1 MIAIKKPRIMR
12 RSNTQ
17 SLSEVLRDYVKG
29 TSIEKKLKE
38 VDIVQSWE
46 EMLGKT
52 IAHYTKN
59 VTLKSKI
66 LFVEITSSVVK
77 NELFMMREEIR
88 RKLNE
93 KAGEEMIDKIIF
105 K

>member
-1 MIAIKKPRIMR
+1 MR

-46 EMLGKT
+46 ELLGKT
-52 IAHYTKN
+52 IAHYTKSIS
-59 VTLKSKI
+59 LKSKI
-66 LFVEITSSVVK
+66 LYLEINSSVVK

-93 KAGEEMIDKIIF
+93 RAGEELVDKIIF

>member
-1 MIAIKKPRIMR
+1 MR

-17 SLSEVLRDYVKG
+17 SLSEVIQEYIKTMR
-29 TSIEKKLKE
+29 IERKLKE

-46 EMLGKT
+46 ELLGKT
-52 IAHYTKN
+52 IARYTRNIYIRNK
-59 VTLKSKI
+59 VLY
-66 LFVEITSSVVK
+66 VELNSSVVK

-88 RKLNE
+88 RRINE
-93 KAGEEMIDKIIF
+93 REGEEIITSVIL

>member
-1 MIAIKKPRIMR
+1 MR

-17 SLSEVLRDYVKG
+17 SLSEVIRDYVKG

-38 VDIVQSWE
+38 VDVVQSWE
-46 EMLGKT
+46 ELLGKT

-59 VTLKSKI
+59 VTLRSKI
-66 LFVEITSSVVK
+66 LFVEISSSVVK
-77 NELFMMREEIR
+77 YELFMMREEIR

-93 KAGEEMIDKIIF
+93 KAGEDMVEKIIF